1 MALISRIAL
10 ACNKCG
16 KEFYDAKAN
25 LNIMGEEFY
34 LCDRCL
40 DGLLDYI
47 SSKSLKTSMEEK
59 KPTTSYT
66 VWDDYN
72 LGKLMDYMKQGLTQP
87 AIADAFCVGRGAIT
101 SILYHIRNSVPGS
114 NLYKWRK
121 YLEEVDNGN

>member
-34 LCDRCL
+34 LCDHCL

-47 SSKSLKTSMEEK
+47 SNKTHQDRQSKE
-59 KPTTSYT
+59 KPTLTYT

-72 LGKLMDYMKQGLTQP
+72 LGKLMDYMKQGLTQQ
-87 AIADAFCVGRGAIT
+87 AIADTFCVGRGAIT
-101 SILYHIRNSVPGS
+101 NILYRIRNSVPGS
-114 NLYKWRK
+114 NLYQWRK